1 MKGGMKTKEGGNK
14 GKTTAKNKPKEKD
27 FGKLEPEV
35 DSLNETLNGMQTG
48 GVNNSLLS
56 ANGKSEL
63 LMRIIENADEE
74 LEENSMK
81 KGHNK
86 SLGELLKEM
95 VSDIEGVTREVVK
108 KYIKHTLNGMTELI
122 DKAVNEKVAE
132 RMETEKINLKQDI
145 DKKFEEV
152 SEKMENKYKNLNSKI
167 DEKLEEIR
175 LTLGRLIGLREDVED
190 MSKKLN
196 EI

>member
-1 MKGGMKTKEGGNK
+1 M
-14 GKTTAKNKPKEKD
+14 KNKPKEKD